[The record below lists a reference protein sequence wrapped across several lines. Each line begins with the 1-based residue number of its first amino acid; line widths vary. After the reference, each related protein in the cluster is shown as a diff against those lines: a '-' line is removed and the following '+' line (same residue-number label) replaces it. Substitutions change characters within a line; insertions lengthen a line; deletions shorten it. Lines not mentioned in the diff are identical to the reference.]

1 MGIAKQLERHG
12 CPLLAPPAS
21 FLVSKENVL
30 LPGEEER
37 AEVWGRHL
45 ARTMLGGQL
54 AAAR

>member
-1 MGIAKQLERHG
+1 MFAAKG
-12 CPLLAPPAS
+12 CPLLAPPES

-37 AEVWGRHL
+37 AEVWGSHL

-54 AAAR
+54 AEAR